1 MAPLESFNNLPETPV
16 QKPTGVSETSK
27 DYQNPLNNIKEINQ
41 REKIDK
47 SISEVW
53 LQKEETEA
61 IVDTIISKFW
71 NDEKAI
77 DSILQTI
84 SSDISIDTKDKV
96 LWVIVKAEEAKIDAE
111 KTKIDAEKTKIDAEK
126 TKIDAEKTKIDAEKT
141 KAEIE
146 SEKSKEI
153 LFKNLTDILSWAKLE
168 WKNGQDIVK
177 KLGEWKF
184 NEVIETL
191 KTNPLVFNE
200 VATELKAKSP
210 EKYREFINTL
220 IQIDPSFRE
229 IADQIEVDKL
239 WNVAK
244 LKLWTDNL
252 NWVDLSKNVLRQEK
266 DGAVIEAGKN
276 SRNLSLVGSD
286 YKLDSKLQNSNQKNA
301 IKEVETNLKNDL
313 KPINETLNTIS
324 SVIDYLDK
332 ALSNNLELKDIKENI
347 KNTNI
352 SLYTELNIENLNS
365 VSDIKNAF
373 VWLQTQKQKEK
384 EDKIKEAKQ
393 KISLFIKQNADIAK
407 EQDEKKKDIL
417 KFLTSIGFDKIP
429 QSITSQLIKELQSNV
444 FTLWELNLNLKT
456 IDLNN
461 GRFGE
466 TDTESG
472 GTKWK
477 ENLVKFMEKMIYWQV
492 WAKESLF
499 AWKWF
504 SSVLWA
510 TVNPTE
516 MNVTFEKAWIKT
528 GTGWD
533 INKMRQNLSK
543 VKE

>member
-1 MAPLESFNNLPETPV
+1 MAPLESFNKLPETPV
-16 QKPTGVSETSK
+16 QKPTGVSETLK

-53 LQKEETEA
+53 LQKEETEE

-71 NDEKAI
+71 NDEKSI

-96 LWVIVKAEEAKIDAE
+96 LWVIVDAEKSKIDAE
-111 KTKIDAEKTKIDAEK
+111 KSKIDAEVKTDVKVEK
-126 TKIDAEKTKIDAEKT
+126 KW
-141 KAEIE
+141 IE
-146 SEKSKEI
+146 QKYE
-153 LFKNLTDILSWAKLE
+153 
-168 WKNGQDIVK
+168 IVK
-177 KLGEWKF
+177 
-184 NEVIETL
+184 NIL
-191 KTNPLVFNE
+191 KTIDWENSKDYSQILEALNNWEKFEKIVPMLKSNPVALRWLALDLQKQNPKQFEVF
-200 VATELKAKSP
+200 
-210 EKYREFINTL
+210 RDTL
-220 IQIDPSFRE
+220 ISIDKDFIQIF
-229 IADQIEVDKL
+229 DKIQFETID
-239 WNVAK
+239 NTAK

-286 YKLDSKLQNSNQKNA
+286 YKLDSKLQNNSQKNA
-301 IKEVETNLKNDL
+301 IQEVETNLKNDL

-332 ALSNNLELKDIKENI
+332 AILNNIELKDIKENI

-352 SLYTELNIENLNS
+352 GLYTELNIENLNS
-365 VSDIKNAF
+365 PSDIKNAF

-384 EDKIKEAKQ
+384 DDKIKEAKQ
-393 KISLFIKQNADIAK
+393 KISLFIKQNTDIAK

-477 ENLVKFMEKMIYWQV
+477 ENLVKFMEKMIYWQI

-504 SSVLWA
+504 SGVLWA

-533 INKMRQNLSK
+533 INKMRQNLSNVNK
-543 VKE
+543 

>member
-1 MAPLESFNNLPETPV
+1 MAPLESFNKLPETPV

-27 DYQNPLNNIKEINQ
+27 EYQNPLNNISEINQ

-47 SISEVW
+47 SISEIW
-53 LQKEETEA
+53 LSKEETEE
-61 IVDTIISKFW
+61 IINTIISKFW
-71 NDEKAI
+71 NDTKTI
-77 DSILQTI
+77 DSILETI
-84 SSDISIDTKDKV
+84 SNDISIDSKDRV
-96 LWVIVKAEEAKIDAE
+96 LWIIVDAEKSKIDAE
-111 KTKIDAEKTKIDAEK
+111 VKTDVKEVKTDNQEKIEINKPFFEK
-126 TKIDAEKTKIDAEKT
+126 
-141 KAEIE
+141 
-146 SEKSKEI
+146 
-153 LFKNLTDILSWAKLE
+153 LTEILSWAKLE

-184 NEVIETL
+184 DEVIETL

-229 IADQIEVDKL
+229 IEIRYWLDSVWGI
-239 WNVAK
+239 AK

-286 YKLDSKLQNSNQKNA
+286 YKLDSKLQNNSQKNA
-301 IKEVETNLKNDL
+301 IQEVETNLKNDL

-332 ALSNNLELKDIKENI
+332 AILNNIELKDIKENI

-352 SLYTELNIENLNS
+352 GLYTELNIENLNS
-365 VSDIKNAF
+365 PSDIKNAF

-384 EDKIKEAKQ
+384 DDKIKEAKQ
-393 KISLFIKQNADIAK
+393 KISLFIKQNTDIAK

-477 ENLVKFMEKMIYWQV
+477 ENLVKFMEKMIYWQI

-504 SSVLWA
+504 SGVLWA

-516 MNVTFEKAWIKT
+516 MNVTFEKSWIKT
-528 GTGWD
+528 WTGWD
-533 INKMRQNLSK
+533 INKMRQNLSN

>member
-1 MAPLESFNNLPETPV
+1 MAPLESFNKLPETPV
-16 QKPTGVSETSK
+16 QKPTGVSEASK
-27 DYQNPLNNIKEINQ
+27 EYQNPSNNISEINQ

-47 SISEVW
+47 SISEIW
-53 LQKEETEA
+53 LSKEETEE
-61 IVDTIISKFW
+61 IINTIISKFW
-71 NDEKAI
+71 NDTKTI
-77 DSILQTI
+77 DSILETI
-84 SSDISIDTKDKV
+84 SKNYAIDSKDKV
-96 LWVIVKAEEAKIDAE
+96 LAIVEKQE
-111 KTKIDAEKTKIDAEK
+111 KTKV
-126 TKIDAEKTKIDAEKT
+126 
-141 KAEIE
+141 E
-146 SEKSKEI
+146 SEKQNWIEQKYE
-153 LFKNLTDILSWAKLE
+153 
-168 WKNGQDIVK
+168 IVK
-177 KLGEWKF
+177 S
-184 NEVIETL
+184 IL
-191 KTNPLVFNE
+191 KTIDWENSKDYSQILEALNNWEKFEKIVPMLKSNPVALRWLALDLQKQNPKQFEVF
-200 VATELKAKSP
+200 
-210 EKYREFINTL
+210 RDTL
-220 IQIDPSFRE
+220 ISIDKDFIQIF
-229 IADQIEVDKL
+229 DKIQFETID
-239 WNVAK
+239 NTAK

-286 YKLDSKLQNSNQKNA
+286 YKLDSKLQNNSQKNA
-301 IKEVETNLKNDL
+301 IQEVETNLKNDL

-332 ALSNNLELKDIKENI
+332 AILNNIELKDIKENI

-352 SLYTELNIENLNS
+352 GLYTELNIENLNS
-365 VSDIKNAF
+365 PSDIKNAF

-384 EDKIKEAKQ
+384 DDKIKEAKQ
-393 KISLFIKQNADIAK
+393 KISLFIKQNTDIAK

-477 ENLVKFMEKMIYWQV
+477 ENLVKFMEKMIYWQI

-504 SSVLWA
+504 SGVLWA

-516 MNVTFEKAWIKT
+516 MNVTFEKSWIKT
-528 GTGWD
+528 WTGWD
-533 INKMRQNLSK
+533 INKMRQNLSN
-543 VKE
+543 VKK